1 MYWYRKKAS
10 NITSVFYSEDLENGE
25 RTEIADREGLLDHIS
40 GIRVDRLLY
49 RYEMMLSYDEP
60 VVLGTISSDDTE
72 FTLFGEYLEI
82 VRYGTGETLLYHVVD
97 PIDWEYVSSL

>member
-1 MYWYRKKAS
+1 
-10 NITSVFYSEDLENGE
+10 
-25 RTEIADREGLLDHIS
+25 
-40 GIRVDRLLY
+40 
-49 RYEMMLSYDEP
+49 MLSYDEP
-60 VVLGTISSDDTE
+60 VVLGTITSDDTE